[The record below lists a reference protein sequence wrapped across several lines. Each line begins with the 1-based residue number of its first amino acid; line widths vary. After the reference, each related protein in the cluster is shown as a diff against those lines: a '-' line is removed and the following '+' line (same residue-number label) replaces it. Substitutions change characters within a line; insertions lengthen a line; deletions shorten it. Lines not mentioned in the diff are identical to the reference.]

1 MDLMNLAG
9 KTQLIVFILKLSLSE
24 NLLNEKKNDTGWIT
38 EKDQKVTYRQYTIK
52 VFSIDNKRIQNRRK
66 PINWVINS
74 ETCLEPSL
82 TPAVEVFCENS
93 EGFLAVNY
101 FRKNAPLRMFDSV
114 FPPQDNEILGWCP
127 AGPLLPHG
135 GRCLF
140 GWDWLREVNAGGS
153 CD

>member
-66 PINWVINS
+66 PIN
-74 ETCLEPSL
+74 
-82 TPAVEVFCENS
+82 
-93 EGFLAVNY
+93 
-101 FRKNAPLRMFDSV
+101 
-114 FPPQDNEILGWCP
+114 
-127 AGPLLPHG
+127 
-135 GRCLF
+135 
-140 GWDWLREVNAGGS
+140 
-153 CD
+153 

>member
-82 TPAVEVFCENS
+82 TSAVEVFCENS
-93 EGFLAVNY
+93 
-101 FRKNAPLRMFDSV
+101 
-114 FPPQDNEILGWCP
+114 
-127 AGPLLPHG
+127 
-135 GRCLF
+135 
-140 GWDWLREVNAGGS
+140 
-153 CD
+153 